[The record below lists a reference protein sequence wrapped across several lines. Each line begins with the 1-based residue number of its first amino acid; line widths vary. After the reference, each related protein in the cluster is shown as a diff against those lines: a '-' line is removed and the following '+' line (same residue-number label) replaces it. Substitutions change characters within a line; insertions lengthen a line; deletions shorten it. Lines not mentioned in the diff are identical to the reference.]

1 VGEKGKDRGLLAKLP
16 SPSSHRFR
24 TEGGGSGRPAGRLRR
39 LPAPR
44 GSTTAGNRGK
54 RERGTR
60 AIHSGAH
67 LGRGLLEEGGSAAMA
82 AGGRGCWRRRGWWRW
97 RCK

>member
-16 SPSSHRFR
+16 SPSSHRFK
-24 TEGGGSGRPAGRLRR
+24 TEGGGSGQPAGRLQR
-39 LPAPR
+39 LPVPR

-60 AIHSGAH
+60 AIHSEAH
-67 LGRGLLEEGGSAAMA
+67 LGQGLLEEGL
-82 AGGRGCWRRRGWWRW
+82 RGNGCRR
-97 RCK
+97 